1 MENEIVYVCN
11 SINNKNV
18 RGNELKILRKKEKE
32 LCFEFGESEVNIK
45 RRYYKNEEELNK
57 DFEEVKKIKT
67 DIESNEK
74 EINEK
79 EINEKEKTEL
89 DNNEKQ
95 DESFDIK
102 KNRNKDYHK
111 NNLF

>member
-11 SINNKNV
+11 SINNKNI

-67 DIESNEK
+67 DIESKKK
-74 EINEK
+74 EMT
-79 EINEKEKTEL
+79 EKEKTEL